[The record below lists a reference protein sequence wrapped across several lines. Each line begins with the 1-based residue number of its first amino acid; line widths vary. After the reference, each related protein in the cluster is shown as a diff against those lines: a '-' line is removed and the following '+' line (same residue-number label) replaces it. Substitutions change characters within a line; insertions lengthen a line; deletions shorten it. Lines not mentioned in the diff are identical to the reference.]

1 MTSNLRRGA
10 RAIGMAIL
18 LAAGGIVAVAI
29 ASLLAV
35 FAIRATGLTL
45 SPVVEYGFV
54 FITSGVT
61 FVLVGLAYLR
71 YRDLSIEY
79 VTIEVPSLR
88 GLLWAGAGYVSAFAL
103 VILSA
108 LVLTA
113 TNTNP
118 NTSNQAAQAGIENP
132 ELLLWLVP
140 LSLFVIAPAEEFLY
154 RGVIQSRLRET
165 FIPAIAIPVTAA
177 LFAAV
182 HFFSLTGG
190 AGGRVIAISIL
201 FFPSLVFGYVYE
213 KTGNLVVNTIVHGVY
228 NSTLVLLLYITLQF
242 ADLDPSAGVGL
253 L

>member
-1 MTSNLRRGA
+1 MSNLRRGG
-10 RAIGMAIL
+10 RAL
-18 LAAGGIVAVAI
+18 LVSLVLAGGGILAVAI
-29 ASLLAV
+29 ASLLAGLT
-35 FAIRATGLTL
+35 IRASGLDLT
-45 SPVVEYGFV
+45 PVVEYGIIFV
-54 FITSGVT
+54 TGGVT
-61 FVLVGLAYLR
+61 FVLVGAAYLR
-71 YRDLSIEY
+71 YRGLSIDY
-79 VTIEVPSLR
+79 VTIETPSLR
-88 GLLWAGAGYVSAFAL
+88 DLLWAGVGYVSAFAL
-103 VILSA
+103 VIMSA

-113 TNTNP
+113 TNTTP
-118 NTSNQAAQAGIENP
+118 NTSNQAAEAGIENP

-165 FIPAIAIPVTAA
+165 FVPAVAIPVTAA

-228 NSTLVLLLYITLQF
+228 NSTLVLLIYVTIQF
-242 ADLDPSAGVGL
+242 ADVDPSAGVGL

>member
-1 MTSNLRRGA
+1 MSNLRRGG
-10 RAIGMAIL
+10 RAL
-18 LAAGGIVAVAI
+18 LVSVVLAGGGIFAVAI
-29 ASLLAV
+29 ASLLAGLT
-35 FAIRATGLTL
+35 IRASGLSLT
-45 SPVVEYGFV
+45 PVVEYGIIFV
-54 FITSGVT
+54 TGGLA
-61 FVLVGLAYLR
+61 FVLVGVAYLR
-71 YRDLSIEY
+71 YRDLTIDY
-79 VTIEVPSLR
+79 VTVEPPSLR
-88 GLLWAGAGYVSAFAL
+88 DLLWAGVGYVSAFAL
-103 VILSA
+103 VIASA

-113 TNTNP
+113 TNTTP
-118 NTSNQAAQAGIENP
+118 NTSNQAAKAGIENP

-165 FIPAIAIPVTAA
+165 FVPAVAIPLTAA

-213 KTGNLVVNTIVHGVY
+213 KTGNLVANTIVHGVY
-228 NSTLVLLLYITLQF
+228 NSTLVLLLYITVQF
-242 ADLDPSAGVGL
+242 ANVDPSAGVGL